1 MLLYAK
7 TCLIGLT
14 SDEKCSIFARYCTR
28 CEFTSRTL
36 STAVYGTKKTQTI
49 INLAAQMTAMISM
62 SLVLI
67 VLGLMSLG
75 GIAAHS
81 LTEQVRQRMG
91 FTVIMDDNAT
101 ADQINTLL
109 RSWRT
114 ASYVSAVKYTSPAQ
128 ALERWKT
135 STGDDEDIVTLLGT
149 NPFRPE
155 IDVNVTSH
163 YANVD
168 SLRPI
173 IAAVAAMPGVG
184 EVRLQARMIDNIN
197 KAVNKAAIVGDN
209 RCRAP
214 VYIHRADQQSRAT
227 EHICQALHHTYDEVS
242 RSDTGVHTPTICI
255 CQCIQWAAFR
265 IYSRSRHRESA
276 RIRLRHGAGTGVTDA
291 CRYGSLD
298 IRGCDSTRRCAL
310 HHLCF
315 HRHQPLPAYRL
326 RQSP

>member
-1 MLLYAK
+1 
-7 TCLIGLT
+7 
-14 SDEKCSIFARYCTR
+14 
-28 CEFTSRTL
+28 
-36 STAVYGTKKTQTI
+36 
-49 INLAAQMTAMISM
+49 MTAMISM

-128 ALERWKT
+128 ALELWNT

-173 IAAVAAMPGVG
+173 IATVAAMPGVG

-197 KAVNKAAIVGDN
+197 KAVNKAAIVGGIIAAALLFISIVLIN
-209 RCRAP
+209 NLVRLSIYARRFI
-214 VYIHRADQQSRAT
+214 IHTMKLVGAT
-227 EHICQALHHTYDEVS
+227 
-242 RSDTGVHTPTICI
+242 P
-255 CQCIQWAAFR
+255 AFIR
-265 IYSRSRHRESA
+265 RPFVFASA
-276 RIRLRHGAGTGVTDA
+276 FNGLLSGFIAVA
-291 CRYGSLD
+291 VIGSLLAY
-298 IRGCDSTRRCAL
+298 GYATGQELAL
-310 HHLCF
+310 LMPVDMVVWILGGVIALGVVLCTISAF
-315 HRHQPLPAYRL
+315 IATNHYL
-326 RQSP
+326 RIDYDNLHK

>member
-1 MLLYAK
+1 MQDIAQGVNLHPAPCQQQSMGQKKRRL
-7 TCLIGLT
+7 
-14 SDEKCSIFARYCTR
+14 
-28 CEFTSRTL
+28 L
-36 STAVYGTKKTQTI
+36 ST
-49 INLAAQMTAMISM
+49 LAAQMTAMISM

-114 ASYVSAVKYTSPAQ
+114 ASYVSTVKYTSPAQ

-155 IDVNVTSH
+155 IDVNVTSN

-197 KAVNKAAIVGDN
+197 KAVNKAAIVGGIIAAALLFISIVLIN
-209 RCRAP
+209 NLVRLSIYARRFI
-214 VYIHRADQQSRAT
+214 IHTMKLVGAT
-227 EHICQALHHTYDEVS
+227 
-242 RSDTGVHTPTICI
+242 P
-255 CQCIQWAAFR
+255 AFIR
-265 IYSRSRHRESA
+265 RPFVFASA
-276 RIRLRHGAGTGVTDA
+276 FNGLLSGFIAVA
-291 CRYGSLD
+291 VIGSLLAY
-298 IRGCDSTRRCAL
+298 GYATGQELAL
-310 HHLCF
+310 LMPVDMVAWILGGVIVLGVVLCTISAF
-315 HRHQPLPAYRL
+315 IATNHYL
-326 RQSP
+326 RIDYDNLHK

>member
-1 MLLYAK
+1 MGQKKRRL
-7 TCLIGLT
+7 
-14 SDEKCSIFARYCTR
+14 
-28 CEFTSRTL
+28 L
-36 STAVYGTKKTQTI
+36 ST
-49 INLAAQMTAMISM
+49 LAAQMTAMISM

-197 KAVNKAAIVGDN
+197 KAVNKAAIVGGIIAAALLFISIVLIN
-209 RCRAP
+209 NLVRLSIYARRFI
-214 VYIHRADQQSRAT
+214 IHTMKLVGAT
-227 EHICQALHHTYDEVS
+227 
-242 RSDTGVHTPTICI
+242 P
-255 CQCIQWAAFR
+255 AFIR
-265 IYSRSRHRESA
+265 RPFVFASA
-276 RIRLRHGAGTGVTDA
+276 FNGLLSGFIAVA
-291 CRYGSLD
+291 VIGSLLAY
-298 IRGCDSTRRCAL
+298 GYATGQELAL
-310 HHLCF
+310 LMPVDMVAWILGGVIVLGVVLCTISAF
-315 HRHQPLPAYRL
+315 IATNHYL
-326 RQSP
+326 RIDYDNLHK

>member
-1 MLLYAK
+1 
-7 TCLIGLT
+7 
-14 SDEKCSIFARYCTR
+14 
-28 CEFTSRTL
+28 
-36 STAVYGTKKTQTI
+36 
-49 INLAAQMTAMISM
+49 MTAMISM

-155 IDVNVTSH
+155 IDVNVTSN

-197 KAVNKAAIVGDN
+197 KAVNKAAIVGGIIAAALLFISIVLIN
-209 RCRAP
+209 NLVRLSIYARRFI
-214 VYIHRADQQSRAT
+214 IHTMKLVGAT
-227 EHICQALHHTYDEVS
+227 
-242 RSDTGVHTPTICI
+242 P
-255 CQCIQWAAFR
+255 AFIR
-265 IYSRSRHRESA
+265 RPFVFASA
-276 RIRLRHGAGTGVTDA
+276 FNGLLSGFIAVA
-291 CRYGSLD
+291 VIGSLLAY
-298 IRGCDSTRRCAL
+298 GYATGQELAL
-310 HHLCF
+310 LMPVDMVAWILGGVIVLGVVLCTISAF
-315 HRHQPLPAYRL
+315 IATNHYL
-326 RQSP
+326 RIDYDNLHK

>member
-1 MLLYAK
+1 
-7 TCLIGLT
+7 
-14 SDEKCSIFARYCTR
+14 
-28 CEFTSRTL
+28 
-36 STAVYGTKKTQTI
+36 
-49 INLAAQMTAMISM
+49 MTAMISM

-114 ASYVSAVKYTSPAQ
+114 TSYVSTVKYTSPAQ

-155 IDVNVTSH
+155 IDVNVTSN

-197 KAVNKAAIVGDN
+197 KAVNKAAIVGGIIAAALLFISIVLIN
-209 RCRAP
+209 NLVRLSIYARRFI
-214 VYIHRADQQSRAT
+214 IHTMKLVGAT
-227 EHICQALHHTYDEVS
+227 
-242 RSDTGVHTPTICI
+242 P
-255 CQCIQWAAFR
+255 AFIR
-265 IYSRSRHRESA
+265 RPFVFASA
-276 RIRLRHGAGTGVTDA
+276 FNGLLSGFIAVA
-291 CRYGSLD
+291 VIGSLLAY
-298 IRGCDSTRRCAL
+298 GYATGQELAL
-310 HHLCF
+310 LMPVDMVAWILGGVIVLGVVLCTISAF
-315 HRHQPLPAYRL
+315 IATNHYL
-326 RQSP
+326 RIDYDNLHK

>member
-1 MLLYAK
+1 
-7 TCLIGLT
+7 
-14 SDEKCSIFARYCTR
+14 
-28 CEFTSRTL
+28 
-36 STAVYGTKKTQTI
+36 
-49 INLAAQMTAMISM
+49 MTAMISM

-114 ASYVSAVKYTSPAQ
+114 ASYVSTVKYTSPAQ

-155 IDVNVTSH
+155 IDVNVTSN

-197 KAVNKAAIVGDN
+197 KAVNKAAIVGGIIAAALLFISIVLIN
-209 RCRAP
+209 NLVRLSIYARRFI
-214 VYIHRADQQSRAT
+214 IHTMKLVGAT
-227 EHICQALHHTYDEVS
+227 
-242 RSDTGVHTPTICI
+242 P
-255 CQCIQWAAFR
+255 AFIR
-265 IYSRSRHRESA
+265 RPFVFASA
-276 RIRLRHGAGTGVTDA
+276 FNGLLSGFIAVA
-291 CRYGSLD
+291 VIGSLLAY
-298 IRGCDSTRRCAL
+298 GYATGQELAL
-310 HHLCF
+310 LMPVDMVAWILGGVIVLGVVLCTISAF
-315 HRHQPLPAYRL
+315 IATNHYL
-326 RQSP
+326 RIDYDNLHK